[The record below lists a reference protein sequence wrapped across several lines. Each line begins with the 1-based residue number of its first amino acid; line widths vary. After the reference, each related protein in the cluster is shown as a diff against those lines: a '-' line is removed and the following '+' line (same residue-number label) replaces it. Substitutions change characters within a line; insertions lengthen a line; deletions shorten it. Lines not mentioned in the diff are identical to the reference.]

1 MMKNFKPIV
10 FLLSIVLASPVFGQD
25 KADVFN
31 PTTEIT
37 WLGLDFSGAKFIGD
51 RERLGSE
58 SDIRHLID
66 AINGLMITEADKYNV
81 AAAIQKKTV
90 ENAIEVTN
98 EHNAELDV
106 LAMISS
112 EGKDHIHLNPSE
124 VEGIISSYDFKGKSG
139 IGLMFNVESFN
150 KLIEEG
156 SFWITFVNMGTKEI
170 LFTERLTAPPSGFG
184 MRNFWAGS
192 VNGVLAKIKKKEF
205 ENWRKKHG

>member
-1 MMKNFKPIV
+1 MNFKSIV
-10 FLLSIVLASPVFGQD
+10 FMLSFLLASTVFGQD
-25 KADVFN
+25 KSDVFN
-31 PTTEIT
+31 PSTEIT

-66 AINGLMITEADKYNV
+66 AINELMIKEADKYNV
-81 AAAIQKKTV
+81 AAAIQKKKV

-106 LAMISS
+106 LAMISA
-112 EGKDHIHLNPSE
+112 EGKDHVHLNPSDVQE
-124 VEGIISSYDFKGKSG
+124 IISSYDFTGKSG
-139 IGLMFNVESFN
+139 IGLIFNVESFN

-156 SFWITFVNMGTKEI
+156 SFWITFVNMGNKER
-170 LFTERLTAPPSGFG
+170 LLTERLTAAPSGFG
-184 MRNFWAGS
+184 MRNFWAGC
-192 VNGVLAKIKKKEF
+192 VKGVLAKIKKKEF

>member
-1 MMKNFKPIV
+1 MKLKPIV
-10 FLLSIVLASPVFGQD
+10 FMLSILLALPVFGQD

-31 PTTEIT
+31 PSTEVT

-66 AINGLMITEADKYNV
+66 AINQLMITEADKYNV
-81 AAAIQKKTV
+81 AAAIQRKTV
-90 ENAIEVTN
+90 DNEIDITN
-98 EHNAELDV
+98 EHNPELDV
-106 LAMISS
+106 LSLISAD
-112 EGKDHIHLNPSE
+112 GKDHIHLNPSQ
-124 VEGIISSYDFKGKSG
+124 VEEIISSYDFKGKSG
-139 IGLMFNVESFN
+139 IGLMFNVESLN
-150 KLIEEG
+150 KLVEEG
-156 SFWITFVNMGTKEI
+156 SFWITFVNMGSKEV

>member
-1 MMKNFKPIV
+1 MNLKPIV
-10 FLLSIVLASPVFGQD
+10 FMLSILLALPVFGQD

-31 PTTEIT
+31 PSTEVT

-66 AINGLMITEADKYNV
+66 AINELMITEADKYNV

-90 ENAIEVTN
+90 DNEIDVTN

-106 LAMISS
+106 LAMISAD
-112 EGKDHIHLNPSE
+112 GKDHVHLNRSQ
-124 VEGIISSYDFKGKSG
+124 VEEIISSYDFKGKSG

-156 SFWITFVNMGTKEI
+156 SFWITFVNMGSKEV

>member
-1 MMKNFKPIV
+1 MKLKPIV
-10 FLLSIVLASPVFGQD
+10 FMLSILLTLPVFSQD

-31 PTTEIT
+31 PSTEIT

-66 AINGLMITEADKYNV
+66 AINELMINEADKYNV
-81 AAAIQKKTV
+81 AAAIQRKTV
-90 ENAIEVTN
+90 DNEIEVTN

-106 LAMISS
+106 LAMISA
-112 EGKDHIHLNPSE
+112 EGKDHVHLNRSL
-124 VEGIISSYDFKGKSG
+124 VEEIISSYDFKGKSG

-150 KLIEEG
+150 KLLEEG
-156 SFWITFVNMGTKEI
+156 SFWITFVNMGSKEV

-192 VNGVLAKIKKKEF
+192 VNGILAKIKKKEF

>member
-1 MMKNFKPIV
+1 MNLKPIV
-10 FLLSIVLASPVFGQD
+10 FMLSILLALPVFGQD

-31 PTTEIT
+31 PSTEIT

-66 AINGLMITEADKYNV
+66 AINELMITEADKYNV
-81 AAAIQKKTV
+81 AAAIQRKTV
-90 ENAIEVTN
+90 DNEIDVTN

-106 LAMISS
+106 LAMISAD
-112 EGKDHIHLNPSE
+112 GKDHIHLNRSQ
-124 VEGIISSYDFKGKSG
+124 VEEIISSYDFKGKSG
-139 IGLMFNVESFN
+139 IGLIFNVESFN
-150 KLIEEG
+150 KLLEEG
-156 SFWITFVNMGTKEI
+156 SYWITFVNMASKEV
-170 LFTERLTAPPSGFG
+170 LFTERVTAPPSGFG

>member
-1 MMKNFKPIV
+1 MKLNPIV
-10 FLLSIVLASPVFGQD
+10 FMLSILLTLPVFSQD

-31 PTTEIT
+31 PSIEIT

-66 AINGLMITEADKYNV
+66 AINELMITEADKYNV
-81 AAAIQKKTV
+81 AAAIQRKTV
-90 ENAIEVTN
+90 DNEIEVTN

-106 LAMISS
+106 LAMISTD
-112 EGKDHIHLNPSE
+112 GKDHIHLNRSQ
-124 VEGIISSYDFKGKSG
+124 VEEIISSYDFKGKSG

-150 KLIEEG
+150 KLLEEG
-156 SFWITFVNMGTKEI
+156 SFWITFVTMGSKEV
-170 LFTERLTAPPSGFG
+170 LFTERLTAPPAGFG

-192 VNGVLAKIKKKEF
+192 VNGILAKIKKKEF